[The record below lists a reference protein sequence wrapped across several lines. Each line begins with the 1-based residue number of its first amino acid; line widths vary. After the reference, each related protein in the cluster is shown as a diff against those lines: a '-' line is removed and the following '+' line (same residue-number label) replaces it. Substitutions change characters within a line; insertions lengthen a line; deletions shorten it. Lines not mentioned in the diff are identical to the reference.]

1 MKLIFENWRQYLLTE
16 SITKELVTK
25 WTRLIISILTKMIED
40 KEDDSLLLN
49 AFGLKTN
56 FQNQHWH
63 GALGKHHLSKGEIP
77 EDLKGTKAKDR
88 RTKSPLSDC
97 DPGSRRIGI
106 AGIEAFSIMITF
118 EYPGED
124 GEPPTSTSGGF
135 ESKDLKM
142 SFPDRPELGQVTS
155 KKTQL
160 SYKLY
165 INTKKVLTVGLFKQ
179 QLQNIQKDTY
189 RTLAHEFHHA
199 RQTKSGFFGP
209 KGEISVLDTESGY
222 YFSPHEVEAFARG
235 FYEVAKRTGTT
246 FEEEVD
252 DGIEKIKK
260 SQENCIS
267 KFEEKIG
274 KGENV
279 EYYTRRVNDKGIFIG
294 LLPTWKKALFLYAKR
309 QLPCAQRINGEPIW
323 PPGCRKNKNK
333 KNTQIKPRET
343 ETQLD
348 TNYESWYDKF
358 TKWLSSLSKSN
369 YSGQGGSFD
378 GGGASDDF

>member
-1 MKLIFENWRQYLLTE
+1 MKLIMENWRQYLLTE
-16 SITKELVTK
+16 SITEQLVTK
-25 WTRLIISILTKMIED
+25 WTRLIISVLTKMIED
-40 KEDDSLLLN
+40 EEDDSLLIN

-56 FQNQHWH
+56 FQNQHWFRV
-63 GALGKHHLSKGEIP
+63 LGDHPMSKGEIP
-77 EDLKGTKAKDR
+77 EDLKGIKAKDR
-88 RTKSPLSDC
+88 RTKSNLSDC

-106 AGIEAFSIMITF
+106 AGIEVFSIMITF
-118 EYPGED
+118 EFPGDD
-124 GEPPTSTSGGF
+124 GDPPTSTSGGF

-142 SFPDRPELGQVTS
+142 SFPDREGSSEYTS

-165 INTKKVLTVGLFKQ
+165 INTKKVRTVGLFKQ
-179 QLQNIQKDTY
+179 QLQNIQIDTY

-209 KGEISVLDTESGY
+209 EGEISVLDTESGY
-222 YFSPHEVEAFARG
+222 YFSPHEIEAFARG

-252 DGIEKIKK
+252 NGIEKIKK

-267 KFEEKIG
+267 KFMRKIEA
-274 KGENV
+274 GEDT
-279 EYYTRRVNDKGIFIG
+279 EYYTRRINDKGLFIG
-294 LLPTWKKALFLYAKR
+294 LLPKWKSALFLYAKA
-309 QLPCAQRINGEPIW
+309 QLPCAQKINGEPVW
-323 PPGCRKNKNK
+323 PPGCRKSKNK
-333 KNTQIKPRET
+333 PETSLKVQDT

-358 TKWLSSLSKSN
+358 KKWLSSSPKSK
-369 YSGQGGSFD
+369 YSGTGKFG
-378 GGGASDDF
+378 GGGASDSF